1 MQCRR
6 CLRHWTD
13 VGLPRVYQRAIFFRS
28 HPQVLD
34 PLVKPGAFER
44 ACCHLSNGCR
54 RVRPTKGAKGLLCL
68 RSYVRIAW
76 IRRRAQ
82 SCEDEKCNE
91 IALIKHIHVR
101 VGGKVTTT
109 TQISEGR

>member
-6 CLRHWTD
+6 RLRHWTD
-13 VGLPRVYQRAIFFRS
+13 IGLPRVYQRTIFLWS
-28 HPQVLD
+28 QPQVLD
-34 PLVKPGAFER
+34 PFVKPGGFER

-54 RVRPTKGAKGLLCL
+54 RVGPAKGAKALLCH
-68 RSYVRIAW
+68 RTYVRVAW

-82 SCEDEKCNE
+82 SCEDEKCDE
-91 IALIKHIHVR
+91 VALIKHIHMG

-109 TQISEGR
+109 